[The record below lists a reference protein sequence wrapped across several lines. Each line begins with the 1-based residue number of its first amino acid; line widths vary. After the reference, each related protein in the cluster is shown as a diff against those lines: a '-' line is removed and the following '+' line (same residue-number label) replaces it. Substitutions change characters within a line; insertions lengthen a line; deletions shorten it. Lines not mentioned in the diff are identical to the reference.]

1 MINAISNNS
10 LLSALF
16 GPVSTRGLR
25 GLDER
30 ASQRST
36 NPITNS
42 DYNGYIQPVDV
53 VTISSIDQQSGIDQQ
68 KDATSNSP
76 DKKAAETSNA
86 QGDKQLTSEE
96 EQQVKELKQ
105 RDQEVRRH
113 EQAHKAA
120 AGQYASGGPQFEYE
134 TGPDGKQYA
143 VGGEVKIDTSIIPDN
158 PEATVRKMQQIR
170 RAALAPGEP
179 SSQDRA
185 IASQAQ
191 AAEQQAQAEIRE
203 EQTQQTGQKSSAES
217 GQQTANPKPENI
229 NNIQS
234 FGGTTSKSTQSQQ
247 AGELLDIIA

>member
-1 MINAISNNS
+1 MINALSNNG

-16 GPVSTRGLR
+16 GPGLARGLR
-25 GLDER
+25 GPDER
-30 ASQRST
+30 AGQHST
-36 NPITNS
+36 NPITDS
-42 DYNGYIQPVDV
+42 DSNGYTQPVDV
-53 VTISSIDQQSGIDQQ
+53 VTISSIEPQSGIDQQ
-68 KDATSNSP
+68 KDATSNRP
-76 DKKAAETSNA
+76 DDTANQTSHA
-86 QGDKQLTSEE
+86 VGDQQLTSEE

-120 AGQYASGGPQFEYE
+120 AGQYASGGPQFEFE

-143 VGGEVKIDTSIIPDN
+143 VGGEVKIDTSSVPNN

-191 AAEQQAQAEIRE
+191 VAEQQAQSEIRE
-203 EQTQQTGQKSSAES
+203 TQTQQIGQQSSAES
-217 GQQTANPKPENI
+217 GQKTADNKPGKI
-229 NNIQS
+229 NEIPS
-234 FGGTTSKSTQSQQ
+234 FGGTTSKSTTGHQ